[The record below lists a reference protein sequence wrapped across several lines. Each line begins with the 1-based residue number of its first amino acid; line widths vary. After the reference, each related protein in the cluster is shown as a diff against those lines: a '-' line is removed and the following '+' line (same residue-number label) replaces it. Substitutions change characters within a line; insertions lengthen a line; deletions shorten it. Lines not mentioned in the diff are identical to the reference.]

1 MQTDQNQ
8 GFGSM
13 FDGLLESN
21 PYLKQLEKKIIL
33 NFRQVEEKRLDP

>member
-1 MQTDQNQ
+1 MQTDQTQ

-21 PYLKQLEKKIIL
+21 PYLKHLEKK
-33 NFRQVEEKRLDP
+33 NYFKFQAG